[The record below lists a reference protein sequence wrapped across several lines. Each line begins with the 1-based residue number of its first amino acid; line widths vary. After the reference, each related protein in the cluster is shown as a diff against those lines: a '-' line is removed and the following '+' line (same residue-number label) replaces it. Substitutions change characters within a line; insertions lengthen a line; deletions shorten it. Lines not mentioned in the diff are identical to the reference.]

1 MKEKVLKMIKI
12 SDNVITSVSLYLSDN
27 EEQRIDIANE
37 LYKLNDGTS
46 DMLLPINPY
55 KTGVIDYKDHYVIPL
70 GFYNNIFLNKHN
82 IDIKTDKCIEI
93 YPECVLLSDYDK
105 INKIIYISK
114 EEALRSLR
122 IIEKRINNYKSVYSY
137 NMKTMGDKH
146 TDTLLKLYEPIFL
159 IRDYLINNNLI
170 SKDESLEDGIN
181 KLNSKIYVIKGDT
194 NELD

>member
-1 MKEKVLKMIKI
+1 MENNDFENKFVIAHVFTHGLFKD
-12 SDNVITSVSLYLSDN
+12 DN
-27 EEQRIDIANE
+27 
-37 LYKLNDGTS
+37 KLLFNT
-46 DMLLPINPY
+46 
-55 KTGVIDYKDHYVIPL
+55 
-70 GFYNNIFLNKHN
+70 
-82 IDIKTDKCIEI
+82 
-93 YPECVLLSDYDK
+93 
-105 INKIIYISK
+105 K

-194 NELD
+194 NELDWSISVTS